1 MIMNI
6 DMRPIGRLAAGI
18 VIIGISCIVF
28 VGGMGTMAFISG
40 PCECTE
46 ITSTAGK
53 IQPNLTIKCFDLELT
68 KCDTTYTYK
77 ARW

>member
-1 MIMNI
+1 MKNKVTVT
-6 DMRPIGRLAAGI
+6 RAAIGLL
-18 VIIGISCIVF
+18 VIIGGSVVF
-28 VGGMGTMAFISG
+28 FGGMGTMAFISG

-53 IQPNLTIKCFDLELT
+53 IQPNLTIKCYDLELT

>member
-1 MIMNI
+1 MNI
-6 DMRPIGRLAAGI
+6 DMRPIRNAAIGVL
-18 VIIGISCIVF
+18 VIIGGSIIF
-28 VGGMGTMAFISG
+28 FGGMGTMAFISG

-53 IQPNLTIKCFDLELT
+53 IQPNLTIKCYDLELT
-68 KCDTTYTYK
+68 KCDTAYTYK

>member
-1 MIMNI
+1 MNI
-6 DMRPIGRLAAGI
+6 DMRPIRNAAIGVL
-18 VIIGISCIVF
+18 VIIGGSLIF
-28 VGGMGTMAFISG
+28 FGGMGTMAFISG

-53 IQPNLTIKCFDLELT
+53 IQPNLTIKCYDLEL
-68 KCDTTYTYK
+68 KQCDTTYTYK

>member
-46 ITSTAGK
+46 VSSTAK
-53 IQPNLTIKCFDLELT
+53 IHPGLTITCYDIEQE
-68 KCDTTYTYK
+68 KCDTVYTYK

>member
-46 ITSTAGK
+46 VSSAAK
-53 IQPNLTIKCFDLELT
+53 IHPGLTITCYDIEQE
-68 KCDTTYTYK
+68 KCDTVYTYK
-77 ARW
+77 TRW